1 MCLSEAVSVV
11 EYIRLFMIDLLNMCV
26 YLLLVP
32 DRLCLLLYG
41 CNLYVCQL

>member
-11 EYIRLFMIDLLNMCV
+11 KYMRLIMTDLLTMCV
-26 YLLLVP
+26 DILLVP

-41 CNLYVCQL
+41 CNLYVCEL